1 MFRYA
6 IKIEYDGTNFH
17 GWQKQ
22 NSLATVQGTINEALD
37 KLDNSKSGVT
47 GAGRTD
53 AGVHALGQVA
63 HLDTTKNWQISELQ
77 NALNYHLKPHPISVI
92 RIAQTSID
100 FHARFSAVNRHYLFK
115 ILIRR
120 SPLTL
125 NKNRFWHVKRL
136 LKIVQMRE
144 AAAHLVGQHDFTTF
158 RSSICQARSPIK
170 TIDNIL
176 IEKHSSEDESI
187 VEIRI
192 QARSFLHN
200 QVRSIVGTLEKVGS
214 GFWTPKYVAE
224 AVKAKDRAKCGP
236 VAPAHGLYLEKVLY
250 DDLIF

>member
-120 SPLTL
+120 PPLTL

-158 RSSICQARSPIK
+158 RSSSCGAKSPIK
-170 TIDNIL
+170 TMEKIL
-176 IEKHSSEDESI
+176 IKKSKDKITLQFTS
-187 VEIRI
+187 
-192 QARSFLHN
+192 RSFLQQ
-200 QVRSIVGTLEKVGS
+200 QVRSMVGCL
-214 GFWTPKYVAE
+214 KYLGE
-224 AVKAKDRAKCGP
+224 SKWDLKDFIKSFKSKNRIKCAP
-236 VAPAHGLYLEKVLY
+236 PAPACGLYLTNIEY
-250 DDLIF
+250 